1 MVNIRSASRVDGK
14 EAQKQLEQME
24 LVEALRHGNIYEVIS
39 KSKNFKITDF
49 FNFFSKQHKL
59 YKSNIIQDTA
69 VKSEWASVR
78 QANIKEFPKHHRGV
92 NVSVE
97 AGEDFARAMLS
108 SLGRGSTYTGTSAG
122 KFKAT
127 TVGGE
132 DVVPT
137 DEVEASLAELENMT
151 EGTLGEWDQFLEDT
165 WGQIFDA
172 QMMQDYEKRMGE
184 IKQEVQRIIT
194 LCKEGKL
201 GPEFVLI
208 ALAKVNATKNGCLM
222 TWLGKKSFHINESLG
237 NIANDLSET
246 SITDPGYA
254 AKLTL
259 GREKSR
265 DGAMQLNL
273 LMSDMQK
280 VMQDI
285 ASVMES
291 VHSMMGEMNR
301 TRREIITKVAAN

>member
-1 MVNIRSASRVDGK
+1 MVNIRRAAQVDSK
-14 EAQKQLEQME
+14 EVQKQLEQME
-24 LVEALRHGNIYEVIS
+24 LVEALRHGNIYEVLS
-39 KSKNFKITDF
+39 KSKNFKVSDF
-49 FNFFSKQHKL
+49 FTFFSKQHKL

-69 VKSEWASVR
+69 VKSEWASGR
-78 QANIKEFPKHHRGV
+78 QANIKDFAKHHRGV
-92 NVSVE
+92 QVSNE
-97 AGEDFARAMLS
+97 AGTDFLKAMMG
-108 SLGRGSTYTGTSAG
+108 SLGRGSMGTGTGAG

-127 TVGGE
+127 TAEAGE
-132 DVVPT
+132 AAPMP
-137 DEVEASLAELENMT
+137 EGEASLVELQGMT
-151 EGTLGEWDQFLEDT
+151 EGTLGEWDQFMEDS

-172 QMMQDYEKRMGE
+172 QMMQDYEQRMGE

-222 TWLGKKSFHINESLG
+222 TWMGKKAFHINESLG

-246 SITDPGYA
+246 SVMDPGYNA
-254 AKLTL
+254 QLTL
-259 GREKSR
+259 GREQSR

>member
-1 MVNIRSASRVDGK
+1 MVKIQNAARVDSK
-14 EAQKQLEQME
+14 EVQKQLEQLE
-24 LVEALRHGNIYEVIS
+24 LVEALRHGNIYEVLS
-39 KSKNFKITDF
+39 KSKNFKVSDF
-49 FNFFSKQHKL
+49 FTFFSKQHKL
-59 YKSNIIQDTA
+59 FKSNIIQDTA
-69 VKSEWASVR
+69 VKSEWASAR
-78 QANIKEFPKHHRGV
+78 QADIKDFAKHHRGV
-92 NVSVE
+92 QVSPE
-97 AGEDFARAMLS
+97 AGTDFLKAMMG
-108 SLGRGSTYTGTSAG
+108 SLGRGSMGTGAG

-127 TVGGE
+127 TADAGDATPPPEG
-132 DVVPT
+132 
-137 DEVEASLAELENMT
+137 EASLVELQGMT
-151 EGTLGEWDQFLEDT
+151 EGTLGEWDQFLEDS

-172 QMMQDYEKRMGE
+172 QMMQDYERRMGE
-184 IKQEVQRIIT
+184 VQREVQRIIT
-194 LCKEGKL
+194 LCKEGKI
-201 GPEFVLI
+201 GVEFILI

-222 TWLGKKSFHINESLG
+222 TWMGKKAFHINESLG

-246 SITDPGYA
+246 SVMDPDYNA
-254 AKLTL
+254 QLTL

>member
-1 MVNIRSASRVDGK
+1 MVNIRKAARVDSK
-14 EAQKQLEQME
+14 EVQKQLEQME
-24 LVEALRHGNIYEVIS
+24 LVEALRHGNIYEVLS

-49 FNFFSKQHKL
+49 FAYFSKQHKL
-59 YKSNIIQDTA
+59 YKSKIIQDTA
-69 VKSEWASVR
+69 VKSEWAALREPNV
-78 QANIKEFPKHHRGV
+78 KEFPKHHRGV
-92 NVSVE
+92 NVPEKS
-97 AGEDFARAMLS
+97 GEDFAKAMMA
-108 SLGRGSTYTGTSAG
+108 SLGSSSAGAG
-122 KFKAT
+122 KFKANT
-127 TVGGE
+127 TKNADADAPSMPEGE
-132 DVVPT
+132 LS
-137 DEVEASLAELENMT
+137 AGELEAMAD
-151 EGTLGEWDQFLEDT
+151 GTLGEWDQFMEDT

-172 QMMQDYEKRMGE
+172 QMMQDYESKMGE
-184 IKQEVQRIIT
+184 IRREVQRIIT

-222 TWLGKKSFHINESLG
+222 TWMGKKAFHINESLG

-246 SITDPGYA
+246 SMTDPGYA

>member
-1 MVNIRSASRVDGK
+1 MVNIRSAARVDSK

-49 FNFFSKQHKL
+49 FNFFSQQHKL

-69 VKSEWASVR
+69 VKSQWASAR

-92 NVSVE
+92 QVSNEV
-97 AGEDFARAMLS
+97 GEDFAKAMMS
-108 SLGRGSTYTGTSAG
+108 SLGGGAGAG

-127 TVGGE
+127 TAEGGE
-132 DVVPT
+132 AVPMP
-137 DEVEASLAELENMT
+137 EGEASLAELENMT
-151 EGTLGEWDQFLEDT
+151 QGTLGEWDQFLEDT

-246 SITDPGYA
+246 SMTDPGYA